1 MIWQP
6 EIQYVKN
13 LIEKEKMYHVK
24 NIAPMKTAFEN
35 RFLKVNKS
43 VILTTTIEPVIIA
56 LESYF
61 EAEGKVANVTSG
73 LRDPASQLSII
84 RGYLAKKGM
93 DKKYPEAITCG
104 LNDKKQFGTKIVYAW
119 QMGWSALLNVGIII
133 NPPIDAECL
142 MDYIGSDGKNRK
154 GTIIK
159 ASSHFLG
166 TEFDIGGGTDGIDG
180 SSVSEMKIVQKALA
194 DKKIKGLVSIVLE
207 RNNNCVHCSCVKV

>member
-1 MIWQP
+1 
-6 EIQYVKN
+6 
-13 LIEKEKMYHVK
+13 
-24 NIAPMKTAFEN
+24 MKSAFQN

-43 VILTTTIEPVIIA
+43 VILTTTIEPVICA

-73 LRDPASQLSII
+73 LRDAASQLSII

-104 LNDKKQFGTKIVYAW
+104 LNDKKQVETKIVYAW
-119 QMGWSALLNVGIII
+119 QLGWSALLNAGIII

-142 MDYIGSDGKNRK
+142 MDYNGADGKNRK

-159 ASSHFLG
+159 ASSHFKG
-166 TEFDIGGGTDGIDG
+166 TCFDVGGGVDGING
-180 SSVSEMKIVQKALA
+180 NMISEQKIIQKALD
-194 DKKIKGLVSIVLE
+194 DKIPGLISIVLE
-207 RNNNCVHCSCVKV
+207 RNNNCVHCNCIKI